1 MVMVELPAQLILDL
15 NDISLILALLVSVL
29 FYRQYKKYEEEISRE
44 ETIEQFLNN

>member
-1 MVMVELPAQLILDL
+1 MVELPTQMIFDPNDL
-15 NDISLILALLVSVL
+15 SLILALLVFVL